1 MRNLTLYTA
10 NTKFD
15 FGKYK
20 GKRLNSI
27 LNTNPL
33 YIKWCIENIEW
44 FFTEDDLLKE
54 VLKSN
59 NRLTIV
65 IDDETKEI
73 ELVDSSL
80 KTLEI
85 NNSKIMKYVTIQDS
99 YDEYSNDDYDDWSKD
114 MSNNWLAYAA
124 GTDDPETMNDVYWN
138 LD

>member
-10 NTKFD
+10 DTKLD

-20 GKRLNSI
+20 GDTLNGI

-33 YIKWCIENIEW
+33 YIKWCVENIDW
-44 FFTEDDLLKE
+44 FVTEDELLKE

-73 ELVDSSL
+73 QLVDSSL

-85 NNSKIMKYVTIQDS
+85 NNNKIIKYDS
-99 YDEYSNDDYDDWSKD
+99 YDECDTYSNDYYDDWTQD
-114 MSNNWLAYAA
+114 MSSNWLTYAA